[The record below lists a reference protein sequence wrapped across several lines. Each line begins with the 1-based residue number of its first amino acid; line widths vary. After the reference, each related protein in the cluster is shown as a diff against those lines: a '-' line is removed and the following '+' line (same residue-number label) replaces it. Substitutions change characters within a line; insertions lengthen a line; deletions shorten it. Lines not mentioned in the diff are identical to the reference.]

1 MAFQEKSAWILL
13 FANLIVGGVYAAK
26 LNAAG
31 GINAQGWLLPA
42 IVLFIMLVA
51 TAHIVSAIISP
62 KESDVADERDKE
74 IERKGEMI
82 ASFMM
87 SGVVLFILAYAA
99 LNQLWLIAN
108 VAFIGLIAAE
118 FIKAGYRISL
128 YRLGA

>member
-13 FANLIVGGVYAAK
+13 FANLLVGGIYAAK

-31 GINAQGWLLPA
+31 GIDAQGWLFPA
-42 IVLFIMLVA
+42 IVLFVA
-51 TAHIVSAIISP
+51 FVAIAHIVSAIISP
-62 KESDVADERDKE
+62 KEADISDERDKE
-74 IERKGEMI
+74 IERKGQMI
-82 ASFMM
+82 ASFVMG
-87 SGVVLFILAYAA
+87 GVVLFILAYTAI
-99 LNQLWLIAN
+99 NQLWLIAN

>member
-13 FANLIVGGVYAAK
+13 FANLIVGSIYAAK

-31 GINAQGWLLPA
+31 GIDAQGWLFPA
-42 IVLFIMLVA
+42 IVLFILLVA
-51 TAHIVSAIISP
+51 TAHIISAIISP

-99 LNQLWLIAN
+99 INQLWLIAN
-108 VAFIGLIAAE
+108 VAFIGLI
-118 FIKAGYRISL
+118 FVLLVWHVSG
-128 YRLGA
+128 GW